1 MEMIVSSSKAKQSLH
16 SPQTPAGQLTRGYL
30 VAIVGTVIWS
40 TTAIFIRYLT
50 QTHALPAL
58 VLAFWRDLFVFL
70 ALGIVFVLFNPP
82 RLKPGRRNLRFLILY
97 GLELS
102 VFNTL
107 WTFSVALNGAAVS
120 TVMAYSSVAYTAILG
135 WRLFGEKLDW
145 TKITAVLLSM
155 IGLVLI
161 SGAYDSAAWQLNA
174 LGIIT
179 GILSGIAFAGYS
191 LLGKE
196 SSNRE
201 INPWTAMMFTF
212 GVAAIFLLIYNLT
225 AGLLPNG
232 AEASDLMALGDS
244 AAGWGILILLAVGP
258 TIGGYGLYTV
268 SLTYLPASVANLIAT
283 MEPAY
288 TAILAYLFLGEHLSP
303 VQLMGSALIV
313 SGVVLLRLTEGSG
326 RVIQL
331 EIGD

>member
-1 MEMIVSSSKAKQSLH
+1 MSTSKSKQPPQ
-16 SPQTPAGQLTRGYL
+16 SPQTPAARLTRGYL
-30 VAIVGTVIWS
+30 IGIVGTVIWS

-50 QTHALPAL
+50 QAHALPPL

-70 ALGIVFVLFNPP
+70 ALGTVFMLFNPP
-82 RLKPGRRNLRFLILY
+82 RLKPGRRNLRYLVLY

-120 TVMAYSSVAYTAILG
+120 TVLAYSSAAFTAILA
-135 WRLFGEKLDW
+135 WRLFGEQLDR
-145 TKITAVLLSM
+145 TKITAVLFSM
-155 IGLVLI
+155 VGMVLV
-161 SGAYDSAAWQLNA
+161 SGAYDPAAWQLNA

-179 GILSGIAFAGYS
+179 GLLSGIAFAGYS

-196 SSNRE
+196 SSNRA

-212 GVAAIFLLIYNLT
+212 GFAALFLLGYNFV
-225 AGLLPNG
+225 AGLLPGG
-232 AEASDLMALGDS
+232 ATGPGLLALGNS
-244 AAGWGILILLAVGP
+244 ATGWGILILLAIGP
-258 TIGGYGLYTV
+258 TVGGYGLYTV

-303 VQLMGSALIV
+303 VQLIGSALIV

-326 RVIQL
+326 REVRL